1 MRGRR
6 GRPPKTLLMQEPS
19 PGPVRGL
26 RPRKGL
32 KGKGRGCS
40 DDDFVTPKRGNPH
53 SSRGKRKAGSAAS
66 RGRGRGRGAGRG
78 RGRRSA
84 ASAVVYDD
92 HESDEDEDAVSLA
105 SEEDEFVEEEPLTEE
120 EDEVV
125 DNESDYLD
133 ELPEDDDDDASYC
146 TESSHGSTPGRRR
159 RRARRPPSPVLEQ
172 KEIPPLELP
181 KSSEDLLI
189 PPEQLLNASAVYE
202 VLRTFSTV
210 LRLSPF
216 RFEDFCA
223 AVAGQ
228 EQCAL
233 LAETHIAL
241 LKAILREEDS
251 SNTTFGPADLKD
263 SVNSTLYFVDGM
275 TWPEVVRAYCESEAE
290 YGGAAL
296 EHLEA
301 EEYPYGPLESKV
313 KVLQFLVD
321 RFLTTNMAR
330 EELMSEGAVQY
341 DDHCRACH
349 RLGDLLCCETCS
361 AVYHL
366 ECVRPPLEAVP
377 EDEWQ
382 CEICVA
388 HRVPGV
394 SDCVTEAQR
403 SRPYLRQEPI
413 GYDRHQR
420 KYWFLN
426 RRVIVEE
433 DGEEEGKKIWYYS
446 TKVQL
451 GELIEVL
458 DKEFWENDLCAMLE
472 ELKEEIHTH
481 MDITEDLTNK
491 ARGNNKAYLTVAND
505 EILERQ
511 KAHQEE
517 LDEAKRKAAEKD
529 SLGSKVNEG
538 SEGDNPASSIAD
550 LSSPRPDSEDGN
562 SASDKLAADAPA
574 PSASEESNGASGRP
588 QADSSGP
595 SKADPPSLSAAEDPG
610 ERVQKE
616 WAEKSSESGCGG
628 NGEPVLESEP
638 PQIADEN
645 SCSSHFS
652 VSECL
657 RAPEEPDLADR
668 SSQSSLNSQDDAGEG
683 KGNGDGGKT
692 GSATRMVTRLRNPD
706 SKLSQRKV
714 MQDKD
719 ASSQDSKALKET
731 PLLSSLVRKDLGPKT
746 GSSSGFFKLGQEGK
760 FRVYH
765 NQYSTNALA
774 LNKHQHREDHDKRR
788 HLSHKFC
795 MTPAGEFKWN
805 GSVHGSKMLTVS
817 TLRLTII
824 QLENNIPAPFLHP
837 NWASHRSNWIK
848 AVQMC
853 SKAREFALALAI
865 LECAIKPVVMLPVWK
880 DSLGHT
886 RLHRMTAMEREEK
899 EKVKKREKKLEDEE
913 TMQQATWVKYTFPIK
928 HQVWK
933 QKGEEYRVTG
943 YGGWS
948 WVSKTHVPRFVPR
961 LPGNTNV
968 NYRKALEAANTG
980 KDSQTSCPEKSQ
992 NPIPETPK
1000 QHSSR
1005 EEQTLKEED
1014 EQKGEKMEVDEK
1026 AVAKSDEL
1034 NINEASEKM
1043 DTSTPDITGPSEE
1056 KVMKCTAS
1064 PLKND
1069 QCVKGESIDCK
1080 ESKVSAAVQPPA
1092 SFEDVVNVSQ
1102 GFQQRTAYK
1111 KKGKGSK
1118 LDGLLER
1125 RVKQFTLEE
1134 RHRLEKLKQ
1143 VAASK
1148 PATENGTKVQ
1158 EKTSPSLNQE
1168 LKTEGP
1174 SFQATK
1180 TVLSN
1185 KAANPMVKEKD
1196 PVVQKL
1202 EFDQDE
1208 PVMHGSSEQTE
1219 NLDVRLGSNVKTE
1232 AAASLADKEP
1242 KVAPEPEHKTGN
1254 GTLLTDAELNGGSR
1268 KDLEGSLNL
1277 NSKMACLKFEG
1288 TEKKDTAKN
1297 SSSMGENGLSV
1308 ETNLP
1313 VHVNGSDGSMDSP
1326 STNLTNNINSKEMKQ
1341 SEEEE
1346 TKMLPSKDPVKSLMN
1361 GDLIQGSQNE
1371 KVQPN
1376 EETQMDKSDLE
1387 YLPSQKVARLDSNTE
1402 GIADSAISSTPSQLS
1417 PAETVKSDGLSSSTK
1432 VSPMETEE
1440 AKLKTLSPSPIL
1452 STEESSLSSDVAE
1465 NSTNSGSGAKTIIT
1479 EVTTTTTTTTTVST
1493 ESHVLEASSLPD
1505 GTTISKVPSTL
1516 TSAEPKVESSMSVST
1531 LSTTTTTKVTK
1542 VTNPTL
1548 GAKVTEQSKTI
1559 VTATFTDAKSAP
1571 SSTSL
1576 TSVTLSKEIS
1586 TRDRVRLLKF
1596 SRCKKTRSGTALP
1609 SYRKFVTKSSK
1620 KSIFVLPNDD
1630 LKKLARRAGIREVPV
1645 FNYNAKPAVDIWPY
1659 PSPRPTFGITWR
1671 YRLQTVRS
1679 LAGVSLMLRL
1689 LWACLRWD
1697 DMSVKPSAAVG
1708 TTRTETSDTEITTT
1722 EIIKRRD
1729 VGPYGIRSEYCI
1741 RKIICPLGVPEAP
1754 KETPTPQRKGLRSSA
1769 LRPKK
1774 PEPSKQTGPV
1784 VIENWVPEEELELWE
1799 IRAFTE
1805 RVEREKAQATDPTK
1819 VSVQKTAE
1827 EVKAQLE
1834 AQLKQQRLAAQQKRL
1849 EQQKTGGTTTQSNVS
1864 STPTSTASSTQK
1876 VVVGSLTSP
1885 VTPATKVVLATK
1897 LGTPVQ
1903 FQQGKNFQQSFASW
1917 VKQGQSNTGVV
1928 QVQQKVVGIIPSST
1942 TATAQSYTSF
1952 QPRLGSVNIRP
1963 NTSTSTQQGTTTG
1976 TPLRPGMTVVRS
1988 PLQQATTLG
1997 KTIIRA
2003 PLMVQ
2008 QGQGQQVVT
2017 QIIRGTPVSKAVSSG
2032 TPTQVVGSPPRPSTP
2047 GQPQTPQTPSSTRPQ
2062 QGQVKLTLAQ
2072 LTQLTQGAQGG
2083 NPGLTVVIQGQ
2094 GQTTGQLQVIPQGV
2108 TVIPCPGQQLMQ
2120 AAMPNGQV
2128 QRFLF
2133 TPMPPAPATPAPTVS
2148 APSTSATPASSSPAT
2163 TTTAAVPTMPTRPA
2177 IQPAAQFSPITQPS
2191 SLPSSP
2197 PSLSKPQPTL
2207 QPASTSQTTSAP
2219 VPTLQTQFS
2228 SAQALLQPQSQ
2239 IQPQTQ
2245 SQPQSQ
2251 SQAQLHQTQPQA
2263 KTQPQLQSQLQQQPQ
2278 IQTQPQLQAQLQY
2291 QVPSQPQSQLQIQ
2304 SQQQLQ
2310 PQPPQQAKLQPL
2322 QQLQPQQLTQAQP
2335 QFQTQQQLQSQLQQ
2349 QPQPQVQ
2356 LQPQQQPHP
2365 QAQLQPQQQL
2375 LPQKQLQPQIQ
2386 LQPQQQP
2393 HPQAQL
2399 QPQQQAQL
2407 QPQQQAQLLP
2417 QPQAQLQPQ
2426 QQPQPQA
2433 QLQPQQQPQ
2442 PQAQLQ
2448 PQQQPQ
2454 PQEQLQPQEQPQPQA
2469 LHLQKQTQ
2477 PQLLLQSQQ
2486 QLQPQQQSQLHLQ
2499 PQQQSQLHLQPQQ
2512 QLQPPLQ
2519 SQQQLQPPLQSQQ
2532 QLQPP
2537 LQSQQQLQPPLQSQQ
2552 QLQPPLQSQ
2561 QQLQPPLQSQQQLQP
2576 PLQSQQQLQPPLQ
2589 PQQQL
2594 QPPLQP
2600 QQQLQP
2606 PLQPQQ
2612 QLQPQ
2617 LQPQQQLQPP
2627 LQSQQQLQ
2635 PPLQSQQQL
2644 QPPLQSQQQLQPP
2657 LQSQQQ
2663 LQPPLQSQQQLQP
2676 PLQSQQQLQPPLQSQ
2691 QQLQPPLQSQQQ
2703 LQPPLQSQQQLQP
2716 PLQSQQP
2723 LQPPLQSQQPL
2734 QPQPQSQPK
2743 PQLHPQLQHQIQQ
2756 PQLLPQQPSRVQ
2768 PQPQLQPQTQS
2779 HMPTQTP
2786 VQPTSP
2792 LPVSPV
2798 AQVTPPP
2805 TQVASIAVAPQVTQT
2820 TVTQVRPQ
2828 IQLPAQLL
2836 NVPGIQQQ
2844 VLSHI
2849 QNQVAQLQAQA
2860 QHGTLPQQIKLQL
2873 PIQIQQQGGGQVQT
2887 HQIQNVV
2894 TIQTASVQ
2902 EQLQRIQQLRDQQQ
2916 QKKKQ
2921 QEAKREQAQQAA
2933 SQSELLQKQ
2942 VVMKQ
2947 NAVIE
2952 HLKQKKAMTPAER
2965 EENQRMIVCNQ
2976 VMKFILDKIDK
2987 DEKQAAKKR
2996 KREESVEQKRS
3007 KQNAS
3012 KLSAL
3017 LFKHKE
3023 QLKAEILKK
3032 RALLDKELQVEV
3044 QEELRKDLSKL
3055 RREKEKAQVAAS
3067 QAAAT
3072 AISVQA
3078 ASLSTH
3084 FSTVT
3089 SPPSS
3094 HKRKRDEERDAALSK
3109 SKKKKMISTS
3119 SKDSKRDT
3127 KLYCVCKTPYDE
3139 SKFYIGCDL
3148 CSNWYHGECV
3158 GITEKEAKKMDDYIC
3173 MECKRA
3179 QEGSSE
3185 ELYCICRTPYDE
3197 SQFYIGCDRCQNWYH
3212 GRCVGILQSEATHID
3227 EYVCP
3232 QCQST
3237 EEAMTVLSPL
3247 TDKDYEGLKRILR
3260 SLQTHKMAWPFLE
3273 PVDPN
3278 DAPDYYGVIK
3288 EPMDLSTME
3297 QRVQKRFYSKLT
3309 EFVADMTKI
3318 FDNCRYYNPSDSP
3331 FYQCAE
3337 FLESFFVQKLK
3348 AFKASRS
3355 HNNKLQS
3362 SAS

>member
-32 KGKGRGCS
+32 KGKGRGGS

-53 SSRGKRKAGSAAS
+53 SSRGKRKAGSATS

-92 HESDEDEDAVSLA
+92 HESEEEEDAVSLA
-105 SEEDEFVEEEPLTEE
+105 SEEDDYMEEEPLTEE
-120 EDEVV
+120 EDEVI
-125 DNESDYLD
+125 DNESDYLE

-223 AVAGQ
+223 ALAGQ

-275 TWPEVVRAYCESEAE
+275 TWPEVVRAYCESEPE
-290 YGGAAL
+290 YSGAAL

-301 EEYPYGPLESKV
+301 DEYPYGPLESKV

-341 DDHCRACH
+341 DDHCRSCH

-433 DGEEEGKKIWYYS
+433 DGDEEEEKGKKIWYYS

-472 ELKEEIHTH
+472 ELREEIHAH

-491 ARGNNKAYLTVAND
+491 ARGSNKAYLTVAND

-511 KAHQEE
+511 KSRQEE
-517 LDEAKRKAAEKD
+517 LDEVKQKAAEKD
-529 SLGSKVNEG
+529 GLGSKVNEG

-550 LSSPRPDSEDGN
+550 LSSPRPDSEDGT

-574 PSASEESNGASGRP
+574 PPAGEESKSVCGRP

-595 SKADPPSLSAAEDPG
+595 SKADPPSSSAAENPG
-610 ERVQKE
+610 EGAQRE

-628 NGEPVLESEP
+628 SGEPVLESEP

-652 VSECL
+652 ISDCL

-692 GSATRMVTRLRNPD
+692 GSATRMVTRLRNPE

-731 PLLSSLVRKDLGPKT
+731 PLLSSLVRKDLGLKT
-746 GSSSGFFKLGQEGK
+746 SSSSGFFKLGQEGK

-765 NQYSTNALA
+765 NQYSTNPLA

-968 NYRKALEAANTG
+968 NYRKALEANTG
-980 KDSQTSCPEKSQ
+980 KESQTSCPEKCQ

-1000 QHSSR
+1000 EHSSR

-1014 EQKGEKMEVDEK
+1014 EKKGEKMEVDEK

-1034 NINEASEKM
+1034 NKNEASEKM
-1043 DTSTPDITGPSEE
+1043 DMSTPDFSSPSEE
-1056 KVMKCTAS
+1056 KVNNKSTPS

-1069 QCVKGESIDCK
+1069 QCVKGESIDCE
-1080 ESKVSAAVQPPA
+1080 ESKVSAAGQPQA
-1092 SFEDVVNVSQ
+1092 SIEDDVVNVSQ
-1102 GFQQRTAYK
+1102 GFQLRTAYK

-1125 RVKQFTLEE
+1125 RVKQFALEE
-1134 RHRLEKLKQ
+1134 RQRLEKLKQ

-1148 PATENGTKVQ
+1148 PNTENGTKDQ
-1158 EKTSPSLNQE
+1158 EKTCPSLNQE

-1174 SFQATK
+1174 SFEATK
-1180 TVLSN
+1180 TVLPD
-1185 KAANPMVKEKD
+1185 KAAIPMVKEKD

-1208 PVMHGSSEQTE
+1208 QVTHGSSERTE
-1219 NLDVRLGSNVKTE
+1219 NLDVRQGSNVKTE
-1232 AAASLADKEP
+1232 AAASLAEKEQ

-1254 GTLLTDAELNGGSR
+1254 GTLITDAELNGGSQ

-1277 NSKMACLKFEG
+1277 NSKMACPKFEG
-1288 TEKKDTAKN
+1288 TETKDTTEN
-1297 SSSMGENGLSV
+1297 SSSMGENGLSI

-1313 VHVNGSDGSMDSP
+1313 VHVNGRDGSMDSLP
-1326 STNLTNNINSKEMKQ
+1326 TNMTNNINSKEMKQ
-1341 SEEEE
+1341 GEEEE
-1346 TKMLPSKDPVKSLMN
+1346 TEMLPSKDPIKSLMN
-1361 GDLIQGSQNE
+1361 GDLTQDSQNE
-1371 KVQPN
+1371 KAQPN
-1376 EETQMDKSDLE
+1376 EETRMDKSNLE
-1387 YLPSQKVARLDSNTE
+1387 YLPSQKVARLDGNSE
-1402 GIADSAISSTPSQLS
+1402 GIADSAISSSPSQLS
-1417 PAETVKSDGLSSSTK
+1417 PAETVKSDGLSNSTK

-1440 AKLKTLSPSPIL
+1440 SRLKTFSPSPIL
-1452 STEESSLSSDVAE
+1452 DSTEESSLSSDVAE
-1465 NSTNSGSGAKTIIT
+1465 NSTNSGSGVQTIIT
-1479 EVTTTTTTTTTVST
+1479 QVTTTTTTTTTVS
-1493 ESHVLEASSLPD
+1493 ESHTVEASSLLD
-1505 GTTISKVPSTL
+1505 GTTNSKACSAL
-1516 TSAEPKVESSMSVST
+1516 TSAESKVESTMSVST
-1531 LSTTTTTKVTK
+1531 LSTTTTTTVTK
-1542 VTNPTL
+1542 VTNPSH
-1548 GAKVTEQSKTI
+1548 GAKITEQCKTV

-1571 SSTSL
+1571 SSTSV
-1576 TSVTLSKEIS
+1576 TSITLSKEYS

-1645 FNYNAKPAVDIWPY
+1645 FNYNAKPALDIWPY

-1671 YRLQTVRS
+1671 YRLQTVKS

-1697 DMSVKPSAAVG
+1697 DMSVKPSPAVG

-1741 RKIICPLGVPEAP
+1741 RKIICPLGVPETP

-1784 VIENWVPEEELELWE
+1784 VMENWVPEEELELWE

-1805 RVEREKAQATDPTK
+1805 RVEREKAQAADPTK

-1849 EQQKTGGTTTQSNVS
+1849 EQQKTGVTTVQSSLS

-1885 VTPATKVVLATK
+1885 VTPGTKVVLATK

-1917 VKQGQSNTGVV
+1917 VKQGQTSNTASTTSVTTVAASSVSTSGQTFQIAAASGLMTGNVITAKLPLPANSKIVTVNVPTTQGGVV

-1942 TATAQSYTSF
+1942 APTAQSFSSF
-1952 QPRLGSVNIRP
+1952 QPRSGSVNIRP
-1963 NTSTSTQQGTTTG
+1963 NTSTSTQQATTG
-1976 TPLRPGMTVVRS
+1976 TPVRPGMTVVRS

-1997 KTIIRA
+1997 KTIIRT

-2017 QIIRGTPVSKAVSSG
+2017 QIIRGTPVSKAVSSS

-2108 TVIPCPGQQLMQ
+2108 TVIPGPGQQLMQ

-2148 APSTSATPASSSPAT
+2148 TPSTSATPASSSTAT
-2163 TTTAAVPTMPTRPA
+2163 TTTAGPTTPTRPA
-2177 IQPAAQFSPITQPS
+2177 IQPAAQVSPIIQPS

-2197 PSLSKPQPTL
+2197 PSLSKSQPTL
-2207 QPASTSQTTSAP
+2207 QPTTTSQTPTSSAP
-2219 VPTLQTQFS
+2219 VPALQTQFS
-2228 SAQALLQPQSQ
+2228 SPQAPLQTQSQ

-2251 SQAQLHQTQPQA
+2251 SQAQLHQIQPQA
-2263 KTQPQLQSQLQQQPQ
+2263 KTQPQIQSQLQQQPQ
-2278 IQTQPQLQAQLQY
+2278 IQPQPQPQSQLQH

-2304 SQQQLQ
+2304 SQQQPKLQ
-2310 PQPPQQAKLQPL
+2310 PQQQTQAQPQLPPQ
-2322 QQLQPQQLTQAQP
+2322 QQLQPQL
-2335 QFQTQQQLQSQLQQ
+2335 
-2349 QPQPQVQ
+2349 
-2356 LQPQQQPHP
+2356 
-2365 QAQLQPQQQL
+2365 
-2375 LPQKQLQPQIQ
+2375 
-2386 LQPQQQP
+2386 
-2393 HPQAQL
+2393 
-2399 QPQQQAQL
+2399 
-2407 QPQQQAQLLP
+2407 
-2417 QPQAQLQPQ
+2417 QLQPQ
-2426 QQPQPQA
+2426 QQPQHQA
-2433 QLQPQQQPQ
+2433 QLPPQQQLQLQPLLQPQQQIQPQ
-2442 PQAQLQ
+2442 PLLQ
-2448 PQQQPQ
+2448 PQQQI
-2454 PQEQLQPQEQPQPQA
+2454 QPQP
-2469 LHLQKQTQ
+2469 
-2477 PQLLLQSQQ
+2477 
-2486 QLQPQQQSQLHLQ
+2486 QLQPQQQSQLHPQ
-2499 PQQQSQLHLQPQQ
+2499 PQQQSQLHPQPQQQSQLQPQPQQQSQLQPQSQQQSQLQPQLQQQSQLQPQPQQ
-2512 QLQPPLQ
+2512 QLQSQPQLQSHQKLQPQPQLQ
-2519 SQQQLQPPLQSQQ
+2519 SQQKPHPQPQLQTQQ
-2532 QLQPP
+2532 QP
-2537 LQSQQQLQPPLQSQQ
+2537 QLHP
-2552 QLQPPLQSQ
+2552 QL
-2561 QQLQPPLQSQQQLQP
+2561 
-2576 PLQSQQQLQPPLQ
+2576 
-2589 PQQQL
+2589 
-2594 QPPLQP
+2594 
-2600 QQQLQP
+2600 
-2606 PLQPQQ
+2606 
-2612 QLQPQ
+2612 Q
-2617 LQPQQQLQPP
+2617 LQPQQQ
-2627 LQSQQQLQ
+2627 
-2635 PPLQSQQQL
+2635 
-2644 QPPLQSQQQLQPP
+2644 
-2657 LQSQQQ
+2657 
-2663 LQPPLQSQQQLQP
+2663 
-2676 PLQSQQQLQPPLQSQ
+2676 
-2691 QQLQPPLQSQQQ
+2691 
-2703 LQPPLQSQQQLQP
+2703 
-2716 PLQSQQP
+2716 
-2723 LQPPLQSQQPL
+2723 
-2734 QPQPQSQPK
+2734 
-2743 PQLHPQLQHQIQQ
+2743 PQLHPQLQHQTQQ
-2756 PQLLPQQPSRVQ
+2756 PQLLPQQPSHVQ
-2768 PQPQLQPQTQS
+2768 PQPQLQPQPQS
-2779 HMPTQTP
+2779 HLPAQTP

-2792 LPVSPV
+2792 LPVSHV
-2798 AQVTPPP
+2798 AQVTSPP

-2836 NVPGIQQQ
+2836 SVPGIQQQ

-2849 QNQVAQLQAQA
+2849 QNQVAAQLQA

-2894 TIQTASVQ
+2894 TIQTTSVQ

-3055 RREKEKAQVAAS
+3055 RREKEKAQAAAS

-3072 AISVQA
+3072 AISAQT

-3084 FSTVT
+3084 PSTVT

-3179 QEGSSE
+3179 QEGSTE

-3260 SLQTHKMAWPFLE
+3260 SLQAHKMAWPFLE

-3297 QRVQKRFYSKLT
+3297 QRIQKRFYSKLT